1 MTNLCLDTPALE
13 YLRKMFRTIQQ
24 RNKTQ
29 FGDTVAHSHRYHQII
44 KYQQTSTP
52 FTVSFFDGTKRVSC
66 QMLWSDLSKA
76 VDFYDNKLKFER
88 KDEVQTRYDTFLARM
103 KSDGKSIYNHIID
116 NEMRINLV
124 DSFGEIN
131 QYTICRNKFPY
142 DFGSHKHFL
151 LWVHPECDEKTRK
164 IIFDKEKCYE
174 FVSQISAKNKSVL
187 GERFIIFR
195 NAPVNKSVQTIEHFH
210 VICY

>member
-1 MTNLCLDTPALE
+1 MTNLCLDTPSLE

-29 FGDTVAHSHRYHQII
+29 YGDTNAHSKRLEII
-44 KYQQTSTP
+44 KSLGTP
-52 FTVSFFDGTKRVSC
+52 FTVSFFDGSKKVTC

-76 VDFYDNKLKFER
+76 VDFLDNKLKFER
-88 KDEVQTRYDTFLARM
+88 KNSVQITYDKFLEKM
-103 KSDGKSIYNHIID
+103 KREGKSIYNHIID
-116 NEMRINLV
+116 NEMKINSI
-124 DSFGEIN
+124 DSFGEVDK
-131 QYTICRNKFPY
+131 YTICRNKFPY

-151 LWVHPECDEKTRK
+151 LWVHPECDEETRE
-164 IIFDKEKCYE
+164 IIFNKTKCHE
-174 FVSQISAKNKSVL
+174 FVRQISEKNKNIL

-195 NAPVNKSVQTIEHFH
+195 NAPINKSVQTIEHFH